1 VGDADADA
9 VAEGLFDIVAEL
21 DSDTLGVAVT
31 VDVAE
36 SLTDEDSLMDG
47 VEDVELLSLA
57 DDVGV
62 VVPDSL
68 TDAV

>member
-1 VGDADADA
+1 MGDADADA